1 MTINNIEKSGVTA
14 FWASTAQWSTL
25 TLAWTAYEPYIFT
38 RINNIEQ
45 S

>member
-1 MTINNIEKSGVTA
+1 MALDNIEQTGITL
-14 FWASTAQWSTL
+14 FWASTAQWQTL